1 MTALIIVYNKHICNV
16 AFINVISNVI
26 ISKVNVSIEVVS

>member
-1 MTALIIVYNKHICNV
+1 MTVLITVDNKHVCNV

-26 ISKVNVSIEVVS
+26 ISKVIVSIEVVA